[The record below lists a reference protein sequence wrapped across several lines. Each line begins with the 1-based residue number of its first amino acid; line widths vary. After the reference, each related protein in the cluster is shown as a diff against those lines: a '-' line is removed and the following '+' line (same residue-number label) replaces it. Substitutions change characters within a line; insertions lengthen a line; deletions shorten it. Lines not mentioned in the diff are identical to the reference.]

1 MIRLL
6 ALRELRS
13 LFAMP
18 STWFV
23 LAALQFVF
31 AWFFLAQLDAF
42 LEMQPQ
48 YAKLANPPGVTLT
61 IGAPMFN
68 VAVLLLMMLVPMF
81 TMRLIAEERRSQT
94 LTLLLSSPLSSL
106 HIVLGKFLGL
116 LIFLVLLSTSVPLML
131 YTLTMGTALDHG
143 LLLSN
148 MLGLLLLTASYV
160 ALGLYIS
167 TLTTQPVIAAI
178 GALVVLVGLWLA
190 DIGAAAEDSP
200 WHLISP
206 FNHFQNFNA
215 GLLDSGDAAF
225 FVLFTVFFLL
235 LAMRRIHN
243 NRIYG

>member
-23 LAALQFVF
+23 LAALQFIF
-31 AWFFLAQLDAF
+31 AWFFLARLDVF
-42 LEMQPQ
+42 LELQPQ
-48 YAKLANPPGVTLT
+48 LAQIANAPGAT
-61 IGAPMFN
+61 ISIAVPLFN
-68 VAVLLLMMLVPMF
+68 TAALLLMMLVPMF
-81 TMRLIAEERRSQT
+81 TMRLIAEERRNQT
-94 LTLLLSSPLSSL
+94 LTLLLSSPLSSC

-116 LIFLVLLSTSVPLML
+116 LVFLLVLLTGIPLML
-131 YTLTMGTALDHG
+131 YSLALGTAIDHG

-148 MLGLLLLTASYV
+148 ILGLLLLTASFI

-167 TLTTQPVIAAI
+167 SLTTQPVIAAI
-178 GALVVLVGLWLA
+178 GALSVLVGLWLA
-190 DIGAAAEDSP
+190 DIATTAEDSP
-200 WHLISP
+200 WHYISP
-206 FNHFQNFNA
+206 LSHFENFNA

-225 FVLFTVFFLL
+225 FVMFTAAFLL
-235 LAMRRIHN
+235 LAMRRINN